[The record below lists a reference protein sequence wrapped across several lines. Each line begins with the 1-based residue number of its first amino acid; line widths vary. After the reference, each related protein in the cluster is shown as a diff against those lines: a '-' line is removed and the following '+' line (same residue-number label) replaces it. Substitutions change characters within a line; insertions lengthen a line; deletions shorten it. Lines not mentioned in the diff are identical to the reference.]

1 MNIINIP
8 YATKINYRIPRGIGL
23 PMHLPLVLNQMIQP
37 GYNFRTNDLM
47 YLGSTLWHK
56 INYDQQRINKIVSER
71 LKKPTEETIN
81 NEKTES
87 IDDLFKEISKN
98 LKESILDDSVKESIL
113 DDSVNKMVDELLKNG
128 ELKDSSDK
136 ILKKDKKNTV
146 KGFVRTIKFL
156 VATKKLLEK
165 APELLKKTYSELGI
179 NVNDP
184 KVAEYLKYIDDGFKK
199 IISLEE
205 MLKKNTNIV
214 LTNDQNM
221 IILKFLK
228 KALEGIKQ

>member
-23 PMHLPLVLNQMIQP
+23 PMYLPLGLNQMIQP

-81 NEKTES
+81 NEKKNNEKVES
-87 IDDLFKEISKN
+87 IDDLFKQVSKSI
-98 LKESILDDSVKESIL
+98 KESISDN
-113 DDSVNKMVDELLKNG
+113 SVNKLMNE
-128 ELKDSSDK
+128 
-136 ILKKDKKNTV
+136 ILKKVDLIDTSGNKLKNDKNTIE
-146 KGFVRTIKFL
+146 GFVRTIKFL
-156 VATKKLLEK
+156 TATKKLLEK
-165 APELLKKTYSELGI
+165 APELLKKTYSEIGI

-184 KVAEYLKYIDDGFKK
+184 EVSNFFKYLEDGFKK
-199 IISLEE
+199 TISLEE
-205 MLKKNTNIV
+205 MLKNTNIV

-221 IILKFLK
+221 IILEFLK

>member
-8 YATKINYRIPRGIGL
+8 YATTINYRIPRGIGL
-23 PMHLPLVLNQMIQP
+23 PMYLPLALNQMIQP
-37 GYNFRTNDLM
+37 GYNFKTNDLM

-81 NEKTES
+81 KNIEKTES
-87 IDDLFKEISKN
+87 IDDLFKQVSKSI
-98 LKESILDDSVKESIL
+98 KESISDN
-113 DDSVNKMVDELLKNG
+113 SVNKLMNEIDSFKEVLKKGDLIDTSGNKLKN
-128 ELKDSSDK
+128 D
-136 ILKKDKKNTV
+136 KNTIE
-146 KGFVRTIKFL
+146 GFERTIKFI

-184 KVAEYLKYIDDGFKK
+184 EVSKFLKYIEDGFKK

-205 MLKKNTNIV
+205 MLNNTNIV

-221 IILKFLK
+221 IILEFLK

>member
-8 YATKINYRIPRGIGL
+8 YATTINYRIPRGIGL
-23 PMHLPLVLNQMIQP
+23 PMYLPLGLNQMIQP
-37 GYNFRTNDLM
+37 GYNFKTNDLM

-81 NEKTES
+81 KNIEKTES
-87 IDDLFKEISKN
+87 IDDLFKQVSKSI
-98 LKESILDDSVKESIL
+98 KESISDN
-113 DDSVNKMVDELLKNG
+113 SVNKLMDE
-128 ELKDSSDK
+128 
-136 ILKKDKKNTV
+136 ILKKVDLIDTSGNKLKNDKNTIE
-146 KGFVRTIKFL
+146 GFARTIKFI

-165 APELLKKTYSELGI
+165 APELLKKTYSELGL

-184 KVAEYLKYIDDGFKK
+184 EVSNFFKYIEDGFKK

-205 MLKKNTNIV
+205 MLKNRNIV

-221 IILKFLK
+221 IILEFLK